1 MEEPRRGTD
10 GTKPGGDCGQHF
22 QSPPHVS
29 ADRSWNWALNW
40 AQDCATEHWARNWM
54 LPETAHFVAAAGSLT
69 SSLYLNSSEGAQR
82 SSRMVRFG
90 VSFQVVTRLLARG
103 AV

>member
-1 MEEPRRGTD
+1 MASVFDASGGRRAEARNG
-10 GTKPGGDCGQHF
+10 
-22 QSPPHVS
+22 
-29 ADRSWNWALNW
+29 WNEAGRTLRNS
-40 AQDCATEHWARNWM
+40 TFNLLRMSRLIVNRHWVRNWM